1 MTQLEALRLID
12 ERDNGLKPKAVV
24 DAARP
29 ENSPLHGAFCWDD
42 TEAAERYRIIQA
54 QDLIRSYK
62 EIQVIEEKK
71 YKGPMYVNVPITRVG
86 SSAEN
91 RYMHIDKVRKNQKFL
106 DSVLAEALEQL
117 KGFRDRYRYLSQLKK
132 LWDVLDELIPE
143 NEQPEQT
150 S

>member
-1 MTQLEALRLID
+1 MTQLEALRAID
-12 ERDNGLKPKAVV
+12 KRDKGLKPKAVV

-62 EIQVIEEKK
+62 LVYVVEKK
-71 YKGPMYVNVPITRVG
+71 KYSGSMYVNVPITRVG

-91 RYMHIDKVRKNQKFL
+91 SYIHVDEVRKNQKFL
-106 DSVLAEALEQL
+106 DSVLGEALQQL
-117 KGFRDRYRYLSQLKK
+117 KAFRDRYRYLSQLNK

-143 NEQPEQT
+143 EQPEQT